1 MFYSKIGKVCFVTLT
16 IIIIISIMIG
26 LEYGIKYY
34 YNPIKKEVHF
44 TTTGCLI
51 YDFTQA
57 DYEVVDV
64 EVMGENL
71 NYLFKNNNDAIQG
84 DILIKGKSIF
94 GRDKSYDSYDNKYYG
109 SFYSFFGNSSKS
121 ITAVSISNDKSLCNI
136 IALSKSW
143 DIIVCGVVADSS
155 ISDKIAVDMKKEALL
170 VIPANSLT
178 TSQELIKELSL
189 HSLQMKEW
197 LIEHGWI
204 DDQ

>member
-1 MFYSKIGKVCFVTLT
+1 
-16 IIIIISIMIG
+16 MIG
-26 LEYGIKYY
+26 IEYGIKYY

-57 DYEVVDV
+57 VYVVVDV

-71 NYLFKNNNDAIQG
+71 NYLFKNNSDAIQG

-94 GRDKSYDSYDNKYYG
+94 GRDRFHDSYYNPYVD
-109 SFYSFFGNSSKS
+109 SFYTQFNNESES
-121 ITAVSISNDKSLCNI
+121 IAAVEINNDKSLCKI
-136 IALSKSW
+136 ISLSKGW
-143 DIIVCGVVADSS
+143 KIIVCGVVTDSS
-155 ISDKIAVDMKKEALL
+155 ISDKIAADMKKEALL
-170 VIPANSLT
+170 VILANSLN
-178 TSQELIKELSL
+178 TSQELIKEISL

-204 DDQ
+204 NDAH